1 MPRYANLERGSW
13 LYRRLIKNIDYPLL
27 GSTAL
32 LIIFSLITIGSAT
45 LEFSDSSIEKIQGMN
60 IFLRLLRMDYYFVV
74 RQVAW
79 IFLGLLAAA
88 ALIYIDYE
96 ELSRYSRHLY
106 IANLVMLLA
115 VIFVGTSALGAQR
128 WIYIGP
134 FSFQPS
140 EFSKL
145 IIIITF
151 ADFLTKRQGRLNSF
165 RELIPCF
172 IYIGIPMLLILKQPD
187 LGTSLVFLAIMFGM
201 LFVAGARQAILIG
214 IIVLGV
220 VMSLSVYEVHRVL
233 HESDMGMKEKI
244 AEVTRAVGG
253 NDWSL
258 RNDEELRGDIQR
270 RGYTLN
276 TADLNNYL
284 ELLKKEHQPAQKR
297 HELFHKFT
305 LKEYQMTRL
314 TIFMNPESDLLG
326 AGYHVWQSRI
336 AIGSG
341 GLTGKGLLKGTQ
353 SHYTFLPIRHTDF
366 IFSVVGEEFG
376 FVGVTVL
383 LGLFYVLIYRGI
395 RIVALAR
402 DFYGTIL
409 AAGIV
414 SMFAFHIVLNI
425 GMTAGIMP
433 VTGIPLPLFSYGGS
447 NMIMNLAAL
456 GVLLNV
462 YIRRQKLIF

>member
-1 MPRYANLERGSW
+1 M
-13 LYRRLIKNIDYPLL
+13 YRRLVKNIDYPLVVTTL
-27 GSTAL
+27 AL
-32 LIIFSLITIGSAT
+32 LFFSLLTIGSAT
-45 LEFSDSSIEKIQGMN
+45 LEFTDSSIEKIQEMN
-60 IFLRLLRMDYYFVV
+60 FFLRVLHMDYYFVV

-79 IFLGLLAAA
+79 IFLGLAAAA
-88 ALIYIDYE
+88 ALLYVDYE
-96 ELSRYSRHLY
+96 DMSRYSRHLY
-106 IANLVMLLA
+106 VINLALLAA
-115 VIFVGTSALGAQR
+115 VIFVGHTALGAQR
-128 WIYIGP
+128 WIYLGP

-145 IIIITF
+145 IIIITY
-151 ADFLTKRQGRLNSF
+151 ADFLAKRQGRLNNL
-165 RELIPCF
+165 RDLIPCF
-172 IYIGIPMLLILKQPD
+172 IYIAIPVLLILKQPD

-201 LFVAGARQAILIG
+201 LFVAGARPALLAG
-214 IIVLGV
+214 IIVLGLV
-220 VMSLSVYEVHRVL
+220 ISFSVYQVHGFL
-233 HESDMGMKEKI
+233 HRTDAGLKEKI
-244 AEVTRAVGG
+244 AQVNRAISK

-258 RNDEELRGDIQR
+258 SGNEELRKELEKK
-270 RGYTLN
+270 GYLLN
-276 TADLNNYL
+276 AGDLNEYL
-284 ELLKKEHQPAQKR
+284 ELLKKDHRQAEMR
-297 HELFHKFT
+297 HEAFHKYT

-376 FVGVTVL
+376 FVGVTLL
-383 LGLFYVLIYRGI
+383 LGLYYVLLHRGI
-395 RIVALAR
+395 RMIAAAR
-402 DFYGTIL
+402 DTHGTLL
-409 AAGIV
+409 ATGIV
-414 SMFAFHIVLNI
+414 SMFAFHIIINI
-425 GMTAGIMP
+425 GMTAGVMP

-462 YIRRQKLIF
+462 YVRRQKLIF

>member
-1 MPRYANLERGSW
+1 
-13 LYRRLIKNIDYPLL
+13 LYRRLVKNMDYPLL
-27 GSTAL
+27 LATAAL
-32 LIIFSLITIGSAT
+32 VVFSLIIIGSAT
-45 LEFSDSSIEKIQGMN
+45 LEFSDSSIEKIQKMN
-60 IFLRLLRMDYYFVV
+60 FLLRLLNMDYYFAV

-79 IFLGLLAAA
+79 IALGLVAAV

-96 ELSRYSRHLY
+96 DMGKYSRHLY
-106 IANLVMLLA
+106 VINLAMLAA
-115 VIFVGTSALGAQR
+115 VIFIGHTALGAQR

-151 ADFLTKRQGRLNSF
+151 ADFLAKRQGRLNSL
-165 RELIPCF
+165 RELIPAF
-172 IYIGIPMLLILKQPD
+172 VYIGVPMLVILKQPD
-187 LGTSLVFLAIMFGM
+187 LGTSLVFVSIMFGM
-201 LFVAGARQAILIG
+201 LFVAGARPSILVA
-214 IIVLGV
+214 IIVIGLV
-220 VMSLSVYEVHRVL
+220 AAFSIYEVHHVL
-233 HESDMGMKEKI
+233 HKSDADLQAK
-244 AEVTRAVGG
+244 VSQVGKAAADNG
-253 NDWSL
+253 LSL
-258 RNDEELRGDIQR
+258 RQNDELRAEIVKK
-270 RGYTLN
+270 GYSLDAGGVN
-276 TADLNNYL
+276 QYL
-284 ELLKKEHQPAQKR
+284 DLLKKDQQQAKKR
-297 HELFHKFT
+297 HDTFHKAT

-376 FVGVTVL
+376 FIGVTAL
-383 LGLFYVLIYRGI
+383 LGLYYIFLYRGI
-395 RIVALAR
+395 RIIAMAR
-402 DFYGTIL
+402 DTYGALL
-409 AAGIV
+409 ATGIV

-425 GMTAGIMP
+425 GMTAGVMP
-433 VTGIPLPLFSYGGS
+433 VAGIPLPLFSYGGS

-462 YIRRQKLIF
+462 YVRRQKLIF